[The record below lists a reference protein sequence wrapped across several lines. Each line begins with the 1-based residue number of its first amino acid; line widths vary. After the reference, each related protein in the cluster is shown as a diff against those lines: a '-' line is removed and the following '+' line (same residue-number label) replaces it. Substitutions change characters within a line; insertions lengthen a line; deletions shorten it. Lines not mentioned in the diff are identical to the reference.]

1 MEVIAH
7 VHVAQQSRYY
17 WNAGVSETVDRV
29 VPGMRDTEAQQSV
42 SRTMAGEWH
51 AVLPSTSSGSL
62 DMDRVKDLCVS
73 VSEVVVPRTLLASRA
88 GCQPLASDLTSWQ
101 R

>member
-7 VHVAQQSRYY
+7 VHVAQQSRY
-17 WNAGVSETVDRV
+17 WNAGGSETVDRV
-29 VPGMRDTEAQQSV
+29 VPGMHDPEAQQSV
-42 SRTMAGEWH
+42 SRTMAGGWH

-62 DMDRVKDLCVS
+62 DMDRVEDLCVS
-73 VSEVVVPRTLLASRA
+73 VCEVVVPRTLLASRA
-88 GCQPLASDLTSWQ
+88 GCQPLASDPTSWQ